1 MASQPITVAT
11 PRAANSGYSK
21 GSMKTFKNEIDALLS
36 IDADYIVGP
45 TGSCVFMIKEY
56 PEILADDPVYGP
68 RAKEAAAKIYEF
80 TQFIYRVLGVVDC
93 GAELDAKVTVRRS
106 CHMTRLLGERTAPFV
121 LLDHVKDIQRVPL
134 KNVQLCC
141 GFGGTFS
148 AKHPEL
154 SDEMVKEKA
163 QDAQFVKRTAARR
176 EMGHWNEW
184 RDLAEQI
191 RQHVIKYLPDYL
203 EEFSNNV
210 ERQGGHVFF
219 VQTEEE
225 ARNFIKELA
234 IEKQAK
240 KIVKSK
246 SMVTTEIDL
255 DKTLLTIPGTSLLE
269 SDLAEFILQEDNW
282 DEPTHIVF
290 PTLHKNRDQIQRE
303 FQKLGY
309 DGDNNPQH
317 EARFVRGYL
326 RKYFM
331 QADFGITGCNFAI
344 ASNGMINLDTNEGN
358 ADLTMAIPKTQVV
371 VMGMERL
378 VPTMKEAEVL
388 DNMLARSAVGQ
399 KLTTYCT
406 FTGKQVAGEVDG
418 PEDFWVIVLDNG
430 RSDALGTEFEPI
442 LQCIRCGAY
451 MNVCPVYRHIGG
463 QGYGSIYPGPLGE
476 VLSPILGGY
485 EKFEELPYACS
496 LCGACTETCPVRIP
510 LHSLSAS
517 TGSSKWTTSTW
528 TSR

>member
-1 MASQPITVAT
+1 MGISTSDKPYMTRVEEAEADKFM
-11 PRAANSGYSK
+11 RAAV
-21 GSMKTFKNEIDALLS
+21 A
-36 IDADYIVGP
+36 
-45 TGSCVFMIKEY
+45 
-56 PEILADDPVYGP
+56 
-68 RAKEAAAKIYEF
+68 
-80 TQFIYRVLGVVDC
+80 
-93 GAELDAKVTVRRS
+93 
-106 CHMTRLLGERTAPFV
+106 
-121 LLDHVKDIQRVPL
+121 
-134 KNVQLCC
+134 
-141 GFGGTFS
+141 
-148 AKHPEL
+148 
-154 SDEMVKEKA
+154 KA

-219 VQTEEE
+219 AQTEEE

-317 EARFVRGYL
+317 EARFVRG
-326 RKYFM
+326 
-331 QADFGITGCNFAI
+331 
-344 ASNGMINLDTNEGN
+344 
-358 ADLTMAIPKTQVV
+358 
-371 VMGMERL
+371 
-378 VPTMKEAEVL
+378 VPE
-388 DNMLARSAVGQ
+388 
-399 KLTTYCT
+399 
-406 FTGKQVAGEVDG
+406 
-418 PEDFWVIVLDNG
+418 
-430 RSDALGTEFEPI
+430 
-442 LQCIRCGAY
+442 
-451 MNVCPVYRHIGG
+451 
-463 QGYGSIYPGPLGE
+463 
-476 VLSPILGGY
+476 
-485 EKFEELPYACS
+485 
-496 LCGACTETCPVRIP
+496 
-510 LHSLSAS
+510 
-517 TGSSKWTTSTW
+517 
-528 TSR
+528 

>member
-1 MASQPITVAT
+1 MGISTSDKP
-11 PRAANSGYSK
+11 Y
-21 GSMKTFKNEIDALLS
+21 
-36 IDADYIVGP
+36 
-45 TGSCVFMIKEY
+45 
-56 PEILADDPVYGP
+56 
-68 RAKEAAAKIYEF
+68 
-80 TQFIYRVLGVVDC
+80 
-93 GAELDAKVTVRRS
+93 
-106 CHMTRLLGERTAPFV
+106 MTRVEEAEADKFM
-121 LLDHVKDIQRVPL
+121 RVA
-134 KNVQLCC
+134 V
-141 GFGGTFS
+141 
-148 AKHPEL
+148 A
-154 SDEMVKEKA
+154 KA

-219 VQTEEE
+219 AQTEEE

-317 EARFVRGYL
+317 EARFSGGTCVSTSC
-326 RKYFM
+326 K
-331 QADFGITGCNFAI
+331 
-344 ASNGMINLDTNEGN
+344 
-358 ADLTMAIPKTQVV
+358 
-371 VMGMERL
+371 
-378 VPTMKEAEVL
+378 PT
-388 DNMLARSAVGQ
+388 S
-399 KLTTYCT
+399 
-406 FTGKQVAGEVDG
+406 
-418 PEDFWVIVLDNG
+418 
-430 RSDALGTEFEPI
+430 
-442 LQCIRCGAY
+442 
-451 MNVCPVYRHIGG
+451 
-463 QGYGSIYPGPLGE
+463 
-476 VLSPILGGY
+476 
-485 EKFEELPYACS
+485 ELP
-496 LCGACTETCPVRIP
+496 GV
-510 LHSLSAS
+510 
-517 TGSSKWTTSTW
+517 
-528 TSR
+528 TSRSPATG

>member
-1 MASQPITVAT
+1 MGISTSDKP
-11 PRAANSGYSK
+11 Y
-21 GSMKTFKNEIDALLS
+21 
-36 IDADYIVGP
+36 
-45 TGSCVFMIKEY
+45 
-56 PEILADDPVYGP
+56 
-68 RAKEAAAKIYEF
+68 
-80 TQFIYRVLGVVDC
+80 
-93 GAELDAKVTVRRS
+93 
-106 CHMTRLLGERTAPFV
+106 MTRVEEAEADKFM
-121 LLDHVKDIQRVPL
+121 RVA
-134 KNVQLCC
+134 V
-141 GFGGTFS
+141 
-148 AKHPEL
+148 A
-154 SDEMVKEKA
+154 KA

-219 VQTEEE
+219 AQTEEE

-309 DGDNNPQH
+309 DDDNNPQH

-418 PEDFWVIVLDNG
+418 PEDFWVVVLDNG

-442 LQCIRCGAY
+442 LQCIRCGAC

-510 LHSLSAS
+510 PHSLIRKHRIVEMDDKHMDKSMTNLILKVIGIG
-517 TGSSKWTTSTW
+517 TGSPFLFQSALTFAHPGAGMFAKQMAPGDVEGMYEGGKINHVPKITPKLIHGWVDSRDVPMPSKKKDNFRHWFKDHQPIAVAPAVKKHLEEAEHD
-528 TSR
+528 

>member
-1 MASQPITVAT
+1 MGISTSDKP
-11 PRAANSGYSK
+11 Y
-21 GSMKTFKNEIDALLS
+21 
-36 IDADYIVGP
+36 
-45 TGSCVFMIKEY
+45 
-56 PEILADDPVYGP
+56 
-68 RAKEAAAKIYEF
+68 
-80 TQFIYRVLGVVDC
+80 
-93 GAELDAKVTVRRS
+93 
-106 CHMTRLLGERTAPFV
+106 MTRVEEAEADKFM
-121 LLDHVKDIQRVPL
+121 RVA
-134 KNVQLCC
+134 V
-141 GFGGTFS
+141 
-148 AKHPEL
+148 A
-154 SDEMVKEKA
+154 KA

-219 VQTEEE
+219 AQTEEE

-418 PEDFWVIVLDNG
+418 PEDFWVVVLDNG

-442 LQCIRCGAY
+442 LQCIRCGA
-451 MNVCPVYRHIGG
+451 
-463 QGYGSIYPGPLGE
+463 
-476 VLSPILGGY
+476 
-485 EKFEELPYACS
+485 
-496 LCGACTETCPVRIP
+496 CTETCPVRIP
-510 LHSLSAS
+510 LHSLIRKHRIVEMDDKHMDKSMTNLILKVIGIG
-517 TGSSKWTTSTW
+517 TGSPFLFQSALTFAHPGAGMFAKQMAPGDVEGMYEGGKINHVPKITPKLIHGWVDSRDVPMPSKKKDNFRHWFKDHQPTAVAPAVKKHLEEAEHD
-528 TSR
+528 

>member
-1 MASQPITVAT
+1 MGISTSDKPYMTRVEEAEADKFM
-11 PRAANSGYSK
+11 RAAV
-21 GSMKTFKNEIDALLS
+21 A
-36 IDADYIVGP
+36 
-45 TGSCVFMIKEY
+45 
-56 PEILADDPVYGP
+56 
-68 RAKEAAAKIYEF
+68 
-80 TQFIYRVLGVVDC
+80 
-93 GAELDAKVTVRRS
+93 
-106 CHMTRLLGERTAPFV
+106 
-121 LLDHVKDIQRVPL
+121 
-134 KNVQLCC
+134 
-141 GFGGTFS
+141 
-148 AKHPEL
+148 
-154 SDEMVKEKA
+154 KA

-219 VQTEEE
+219 AQTEEE

-331 QADFGITGCNFAI
+331 QADFGITGGNFAI

-418 PEDFWVIVLDNG
+418 PEDFWVVVLDNG

-442 LQCIRCGAY
+442 LQCIRCGAC

-510 LHSLSAS
+510 LHSLIRKHRIVEMDDKHMDKSMTNLILKVIGIG
-517 TGSSKWTTSTW
+517 TGSPFLFQSALTFAHPGAGMFAKQMAPGDVEGMYEGGKINHVPKITPKLIHGWVDSRDVPMPSKKKDNFRHWFKDHQPTAVAPAVKKHLEEAEHD
-528 TSR
+528 